1 MCISVANGQV
11 NTSNYISKHTRMSSL
26 WEYSLIFYPNLS
38 VPLHHL
44 PPVILYVYMRYFP
57 AGAWLRTLSS
67 AAVFSDSKMTQRAC
81 GGIEGRSFVS
91 RSPQAHVFTLGPS
104 HLMSQSRTPGIK
116 NCGRI
121 NISHNVRVAGK
132 GVTLTVF
139 IEWFKDLSMCSETA

>member
-1 MCISVANGQV
+1 MCQRAFPQQMDRWIHPTTFLSTRGCQV
-11 NTSNYISKHTRMSSL
+11 FENILWSFILTCLFHFTIFLQLFCMYI
-26 WEYSLIFYPNLS
+26 YIY
-38 VPLHHL
+38 
-44 PPVILYVYMRYFP
+44 IYMRSFP

-121 NISHNVRVAGK
+121 NISHNVRVTGK
-132 GVTLTVF
+132 GGDSHCVYWV
-139 IEWFKDLSMCSETA
+139 I